1 MKALE
6 FNGQKFWKRSFLVL
20 FLALLVPALLTI
32 SGIFDWSLTDFIA
45 AALIITGMLIAY
57 YASYRLIMNKK
68 KRWMVFILVLIFFV
82 LLWMELAVGIFNTG
96 ISGT

>member
-45 AALIITGMLIAY
+45 TALIIIGMLIAY
-57 YASYRLIMNKK
+57 YASYLLIRNKK